1 MKSHTGCSAEL
12 GIVASRTIPGFSV
25 KEFRQP
31 PYRRLPW
38 HAHAHASICFVARGS
53 YAEHVRGRVE
63 DCPERSMI
71 FKPAGE
77 RHADVFGRA
86 GARCLLMEIL
96 PGRLETSEPFSE
108 LMTRPGLARSARLAA
123 LGQRVDGELTAWDAS
138 SALALEGLILEV
150 LADAARAVRE
160 ETRAQEPL
168 WLRQARELIHDRLHE
183 PLTLSAIARAT
194 AIHPSHLARTFR
206 KHHGRPIGE
215 YVRALRIERAAREL
229 VDTDTPIAEIGLRF
243 GFFDQSHFSRVFKR
257 HTGLTPAAFRAR
269 ASCTWRRR

>member
-1 MKSHTGCSAEL
+1 
-12 GIVASRTIPGFSV
+12 
-25 KEFRQP
+25 
-31 PYRRLPW
+31 
-38 HAHAHASICFVARGS
+38 
-53 YAEHVRGRVE
+53 
-63 DCPERSMI
+63 MI

-77 RHADVFGRA
+77 PHADVFGGA

-108 LMTRPGLARSARLAA
+108 LMTRPGLVRSARLAA

-138 SALALEGLILEV
+138 SVLALEGLILEV
-150 LADAARAVRE
+150 VADAARALRE

-215 YVRALRIERAAREL
+215 YVRALRIERAARERAE
-229 VDTDTPIAEIGLRF
+229 TDTPISEIGLRF

-269 ASCTWRRR
+269 AS